1 MTPMTSSRL
10 GTGAEHTARRLA
22 DHPWLE
28 RLARI
33 GFVGSGIIHL
43 LIGWIALQV
52 ALGGGG
58 EADQGGALEAV
69 RQAPMGGVL
78 LWVCVLGFA
87 ALALFQLLEG
97 LVGGGETT
105 DRAKAL
111 GKAVLYAAL
120 GATTFGVARGGSTD
134 SSQTSQDLTATL
146 MAAPAGRLLVA
157 AVALGVLAVGGYH
170 IYKGLKKKFLEDLQT
185 TGGGQTGRGVE
196 WAGVIGY
203 VAKGVALLVVG
214 GLFGVAAA
222 QGDAKESTG
231 LDGALKTLADQP
243 FGSVLLVLVALGLI
257 LFGLYSFARARFAR
271 L

>member
-1 MTPMTSSRL
+1 MGTMSPSRV
-10 GTGAEHTARRLA
+10 GTGAEQAARRLA

-33 GFVGSGIIHL
+33 GFVASGLVHL

-69 RQAPMGGVL
+69 RQAPLGGIL
-78 LWVCVLGFA
+78 LWVCAVGFV

-97 LVGGGETT
+97 VVGGGELA
-105 DRAKAL
+105 DRAKAI

-120 GATTFGVARGGSTD
+120 GLTTVGVARGGSTD
-134 SSQTSQDLTATL
+134 SSQTSQDLTGTL
-146 MAAPAGRLLVA
+146 LAAPAGRLLVA
-157 AVALGVLAVGGYH
+157 AVALGVIATGGYH
-170 IYKGLKKKFLEDLQT
+170 VYKGVKKTFLEDLQT
-185 TGGGQTGRGVE
+185 TGGGQVGRGVE
-196 WAGVIGY
+196 WAGVVGY
-203 VAKGVALLVVG
+203 AAKGVALLVVG

-222 QGDAKESTG
+222 QGDASESTG
-231 LDGALKTLADQP
+231 LDGALKTLAEQP
-243 FGSVLLVLVALGLI
+243 FGTVPLVLVALGLI
-257 LFGLYSFARARFAR
+257 LYGLYSFARARFAR